1 MEQKERNAVSR
12 LSRLKYRRQLPCTRA
27 TEVQRTDDRKRRRL
41 RMFTIPSHFHP
52 LHNNF
57 ALAIGLSGVIA
68 GYSLPDIIF
77 AAPSLMKEIKIYRG
91 L

>member
-1 MEQKERNAVSR
+1 
-12 LSRLKYRRQLPCTRA
+12 
-27 TEVQRTDDRKRRRL
+27 
-41 RMFTIPSHFHP
+41 MFTIPSHFHP